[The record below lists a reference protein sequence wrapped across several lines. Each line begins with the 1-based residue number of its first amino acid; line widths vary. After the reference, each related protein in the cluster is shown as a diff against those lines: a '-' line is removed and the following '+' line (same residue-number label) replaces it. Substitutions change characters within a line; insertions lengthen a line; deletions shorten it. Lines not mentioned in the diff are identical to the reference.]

1 MMIETVF
8 IDPQTSDKR
17 YLVRDYEVML
27 RYIKTNTFITENP
40 SQLKNSMIS
49 NFFISESGNIVY
61 LKAPTLNMMTKPYNE
76 TIVTQLDE
84 KLYQLLFNL
93 TCNSGKPIEVCGK
106 EVYSKIII
114 NRNSIMTEDGL
125 LLVTIDGKGL
135 LTNDI
140 KLRDVANTE
149 LYYSKSYT
157 EDSSYDDNMSLAL
170 SPFLISYSAAQA
182 VLMYHSYN
190 NKDDIV
196 LTHELRY
203 TYSMLKDTDNLPLI
217 EGVTLEK
224 VTRAILMFLLI
235 LREANIRNYKKN
247 WEVLI

>member
-1 MMIETVF
+1 
-8 IDPQTSDKR
+8 
-17 YLVRDYEVML
+17 
-27 RYIKTNTFITENP
+27 
-40 SQLKNSMIS
+40 MIS
-49 NFFISESGNIVY
+49 NFFISESGNMVF
-61 LKAPTLNMMTKPYNE
+61 LKAPTLNMMIKPYNK

-106 EVYSKIII
+106 EYAQGIM

-125 LLVTIDGKGL
+125 MLVTIDNKGL

-140 KLRDVANTE
+140 KLRDIDNTE

-157 EDSSYDDNMSLAL
+157 EDSSYDAKMSSAL

-196 LTHELRY
+196 LTHELLY